1 MKLHPRKVIAANN
14 RKGIF
19 IVVAAV
25 MLTTLFGFLAVATDT
40 GWLFHQRR
48 LMQTAAD
55 AGALYGA
62 QQIRRGQRGTAEVED
77 YGDHGALKGTAD
89 NGFTH
94 DEDGIVVTVN
104 SPPVTGN
111 YVLNDRAVE
120 VTICQ
125 QQRTFFMPVL
135 GVNSAD
141 VCARAVAGYLGQS
154 EGCIYALNPTIEKA
168 LYVHSNTT
176 ATLECGVIVNSSNA
190 KGLYVAS
197 NSCLSATS
205 ASVNGPSVEADD
217 NDDCGFSNGDS
228 LSVEPST
235 LMPKEPD
242 PLIGLG
248 VPPEVNYGCHRNGYE
263 VKLPADVDDLEPNR
277 RWCGGLLIDCAT
289 CGTITL
295 PSGNY
300 VIAGGSLTITGST
313 TVVHGSEVMFPEVN
327 YGCHRNGYEVKLPAD
342 VDDLEPNR
350 RWCGGLLIDCAT
362 CGTITLPSGNY
373 VIAGGSLTITG
384 STTVVHGS
392 EVMFYA
398 TDFPAAVIKAE
409 GILVGSGATVNFSA
423 PTSGDFEGI
432 LMYVDNELYESAG
445 HSLDIDFQSGVT
457 ADLNGA
463 LYTANGTVMFH
474 SATSG
479 TNLAADGI
487 AIVADIVEITSNTN
501 VHVTE
506 DFSGFATGSPIKRV
520 TLLE

>member
-1 MKLHPRKVIAANN
+1 MQSHPRKAIASNN

-19 IVVAAV
+19 VVVAAV

-62 QQIRRGQRGTAEVED
+62 QQIRRGKRDTAAVAD
-77 YGDHGALKGTAD
+77 YLDHGALKGTAD

-94 DEDGIVVTVN
+94 DADGIVVTVN

-135 GVNSAD
+135 GVSSAD

-176 ATLECGVIVNSSNA
+176 ATVECGVIVNSSNA

-205 ASVNGPSVEADD
+205 ASVNGSAVEAAA
-217 NDDCGFSNGDS
+217 NAACGYSNGTS

-248 VPPEVNYGCHRNGYE
+248 VPPEVNDGCYRNAYE
-263 VKLPADVDDLEPNR
+263 VKLPADVAALEPNKK
-277 RWCGGLLIDCAT
+277 WCWGLLIDCPT

-300 VIAGGSLTITGST
+300 VMAGGSLTITGS
-313 TVVHGSEVMFPEVN
+313 
-327 YGCHRNGYEVKLPAD
+327 
-342 VDDLEPNR
+342 
-350 RWCGGLLIDCAT
+350 AT
-362 CGTITLPSGNY
+362 E
-373 VIAGGSLTITG
+373 
-384 STTVVHGS
+384 VHGS

-398 TDFPAAVIKAE
+398 TDFPSMVVNAE

-423 PTSGDFEGI
+423 PSSGDFEGI

-445 HSLDIDFQSGVT
+445 HSLDINFQSGVT

-463 LYTANGTVMFH
+463 LYTANGTVMVH
-474 SATSG
+474 SGTSG
-479 TNLAADGI
+479 TSTSADGI
-487 AIVADIVEITSNTN
+487 AIVADIVEFTSLGVTGGMTI
-501 VHVTE
+501 TE
-506 DFSGFATGSPIKRV
+506 DYSDFATFSPIKRV

>member
-1 MKLHPRKVIAANN
+1 MKSHLRKVIVADT

-19 IVVAAV
+19 VVVAAV

-40 GWLFHQRR
+40 GFLYHQRR
-48 LMQTAAD
+48 RMQNAAD
-55 AGALYGA
+55 AGAIYGA

-77 YGDHGALKGTAD
+77 YLDHGALKGTAD

-94 DEDGIVVTVN
+94 DADGIVVTVD

-111 YVLNDRAVE
+111 YVNNDRAVE

-125 QQRTFFMPVL
+125 EQRTFFMPVL
-135 GVNSAD
+135 GVSSAD

-176 ATLECGVIVNSSNA
+176 ATVECGVIVNSSNA

-197 NSCLSATS
+197 NSCLSTTS

-217 NDDCGFSNGDS
+217 NDDCGYSNGDS

-235 LMPKEPD
+235 LMPQEPD

-248 VPPEVNYGCHRNGYE
+248 VPPEVDYGCHRNAYE
-263 VKLPADVDDLEPNR
+263 VKLPVDLGALEPNKK
-277 RWCGGLLIDCAT
+277 WCWGLLIDCPT

-300 VIAGGSLTITGST
+300 VMAGGSLTITGS
-313 TVVHGSEVMFPEVN
+313 S
-327 YGCHRNGYEVKLPAD
+327 
-342 VDDLEPNR
+342 
-350 RWCGGLLIDCAT
+350 
-362 CGTITLPSGNY
+362 
-373 VIAGGSLTITG
+373 
-384 STTVVHGS
+384 TVVHGS

-398 TDFPAAVIKAE
+398 TDFPSMVVNAE

-423 PTSGDFEGI
+423 PSSGDFEGI
-432 LMYVDNELYESAG
+432 LMYVDNDLYESDG

-474 SATSG
+474 SSTSG
-479 TNLAADGI
+479 TSTSADGI

-501 VHVTE
+501 AHVRE
-506 DFSGFATGSPIKRV
+506 DFSGFATKSPIKRV

>member
-25 MLTTLFGFLAVATDT
+25 MLAALFGFLAVATDT

-62 QQIRRGQRGTAEVED
+62 QQIRRGKRGTAAVED
-77 YGDHGALKGTAD
+77 YLDHGAFKGTAD

-94 DEDGIVVTVN
+94 DADGIVVTVD

-111 YVLNDRAVE
+111 YVNNDRAVE

-125 QQRTFFMPVL
+125 EQRTFFMPVL
-135 GVNSAD
+135 GVYSAD

-176 ATLECGVIVNSSNA
+176 ATVECGVIVNSSNA

-197 NSCLSATS
+197 NSCLWTTS

-217 NDDCGFSNGDS
+217 NDTCDYSTGTAI
-228 LSVEPST
+228 SVEPST
-235 LMPKEPD
+235 LMPQEPD

-248 VPPEVNYGCHRNGYE
+248 VPPEVDYGCWENNTYE
-263 VKLPADVDDLEPNR
+263 VKLPADVNR
-277 RWCGGLLIDCAT
+277 
-289 CGTITL
+289 
-295 PSGNY
+295 
-300 VIAGGSLTITGST
+300 
-313 TVVHGSEVMFPEVN
+313 
-327 YGCHRNGYEVKLPAD
+327 
-342 VDDLEPNR
+342 LEPNR

-392 EVMFYA
+392 EVMFYV
-398 TDFPAAVIKAE
+398 TDFPAMVVNAD
-409 GILVGSGATVNFSA
+409 GILIGSGATVNFSA

-432 LMYVDNELYESAG
+432 LMYVDNDLYESDG

-463 LYTANGTVMFH
+463 LYTAKGTVMVH
-474 SATSG
+474 SGTSG
-479 TNLAADGI
+479 TSTSADGI
-487 AIVADIVEITSNTN
+487 AIVADIVEFTSLSVTGGMEI
-501 VHVTE
+501 TE
-506 DFSGFATGSPIKRV
+506 DYSDFATKSPIKRV